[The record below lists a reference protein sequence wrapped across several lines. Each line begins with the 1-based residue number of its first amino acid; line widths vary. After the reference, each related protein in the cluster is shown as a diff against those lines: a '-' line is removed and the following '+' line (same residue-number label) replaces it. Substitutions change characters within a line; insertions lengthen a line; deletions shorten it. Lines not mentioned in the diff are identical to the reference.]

1 MSESPRARVFRVLE
15 DDGLPSTARRVCNAF
30 FVVAIIE
37 WLAEGVFRTLPQ
49 LGDELRIELRAV
61 ELAVAA
67 LFALEYALRLWTAPE
82 RYHQGAMS
90 DWRARRGYAVSWLG
104 CVDLL
109 VAGVFWIGDI
119 ALGLDGGIA
128 EFLELL
134 AVFKL
139 TRYFPG
145 ADLVLSVFRTEAR
158 PMGAALAAT
167 LTLLL
172 LASSAMY
179 YIERGAQ
186 PEAFASIP
194 HTMWWGIVT
203 IATVG
208 YGDMAPIT
216 PLGKLAS
223 GVVILIGIALF
234 AVPAGILANGFAVE
248 LKKRD
253 FLVTW
258 RLVAKLPLFSELD
271 ASVIASIAR
280 LLRPRTI
287 PRDAVIV
294 RKGEAGHSMFFV
306 LSGEVEVHVPP
317 ASVRL
322 GAGTY
327 FGEIALITDGP
338 RSATVTA
345 AWPCELLE
353 LGHDDFQRVCNEY
366 PQLRTRVER
375 EAAARLSRNK
385 ER

>member
-1 MSESPRARVFRVLE
+1 MSESLRARVYRILE
-15 DDGLPSTARRVCNAF
+15 DDGLPSSARRICDWF
-30 FVVAIIE
+30 FVALIVE
-37 WLAEGVFRTLPQ
+37 WLAEGVLRTLPG
-49 LGDELRIELRAV
+49 LGDVLRTDMRALEIAVGGVFAV
-61 ELAVAA
+61 EYL
-67 LFALEYALRLWTAPE
+67 LRLWTAPE
-82 RYHQGAMS
+82 RYHAGAMA
-90 DWRARRGYAVSWLG
+90 DWRARYGYATSWLG
-104 CVDLL
+104 AIDLL
-109 VAGVFWIGDI
+109 TVAVFWIGDI
-119 ALGLDGGIA
+119 VLGLGGGTG
-128 EFLELL
+128 EFLELF

-145 ADLVLSVFRTEAR
+145 VDLVLSVFRTEAR

-179 YIERGAQ
+179 YIERTAQ
-186 PEAFASIP
+186 PDAFASIP
-194 HTMWWGIVT
+194 HAMWWGIVT

-208 YGDMAPIT
+208 YGDMAPVT
-216 PLGKLAS
+216 PLGKIAS

-271 ASVIASIAR
+271 ASVIASVAR
-280 LLRPRTI
+280 LLRPRTV

-294 RKGEAGHSMFFV
+294 RKGEPGHSMFFV
-306 LSGEVEVHVPP
+306 LSGEVEVHVP
-317 ASVRL
+317 AKNVKL

-327 FGEIALITDGP
+327 FGEIALVTDGP

-353 LGHDDFQRVCNEY
+353 LGQDDFRRVCNEY
-366 PQLRTRVER
+366 PQLKSKVER
-375 EAAARLSRNK
+375 EAASRLARNK
-385 ER
+385 EQ

>member
-1 MSESPRARVFRVLE
+1 MSESLRAHVYRLLE
-15 DDGLPSTARRVCNAF
+15 DDGLPSPARRICDAV
-30 FVVAIIE
+30 FVLAIAE
-37 WLAEGVFRTLPQ
+37 WLGEGVLRTLP
-49 LGDELRIELRAV
+49 GFGAELRVTLRVV

-67 LFALEYALRLWTAPE
+67 LFAAEYFLRLWTAPE
-82 RYHQGAMS
+82 RYHTGAMS
-90 DWRARRGYAVSWLG
+90 DGQARRDYVLSWHG
-104 CVDLL
+104 VVDL
-109 VAGVFWIGDI
+109 VAAGTFWIGDI
-119 ALGLDGGIA
+119 VLGQGGGTV

-145 ADLVLSVFRTEAR
+145 LDLVLSVFRTEAR

-179 YIERGAQ
+179 YIERDAQ
-186 PEAFASIP
+186 PDAFASIP
-194 HTMWWGIVT
+194 HAMWWGIVT

-208 YGDMAPIT
+208 YGDMAPVT

-234 AVPAGILANGFAVE
+234 AVPAGILANGFAIE

-258 RLVAKLPLFSELD
+258 RLVAKVPLFADLD

-280 LLRPRTI
+280 FLQPRSM
-287 PRDAVIV
+287 PADSVIV
-294 RKGEAGHSMFFV
+294 RKGEPGHSMFFV
-306 LSGEVEVHVPP
+306 MSGEVEVHVPP
-317 ASVRL
+317 KSVRL
-322 GAGTY
+322 AAGTY
-327 FGEIALITDGP
+327 FGEIALVMDVP

-345 AWPCELLE
+345 ARQTEMLE
-353 LGHDDFQRVCNEY
+353 LGQNDFQRVCNEY
-366 PQLRTRVER
+366 PQLKARVEA
-375 EAAARLSRNK
+375 EAAARLSGAPRK
-385 ER
+385 